1 MNSQPASRP
10 GAGVP
15 SLVALGQDRPDVAGT
30 AFVAPGA
37 VLIGRVTIGAEASVW
52 YGAVLRA
59 DRDTIVVGAR
69 SNVQDGCVLH
79 ADPGMPLSVGS
90 DVTIGHN
97 ATLHGCTIEDLVLI
111 GMGAIVLNGARV
123 ARHSIVAAGTVL
135 TEGQQVPEG
144 VLVAGVPGKVRRDV
158 SEAERAEI
166 ERNAATYLGAHPA
179 ASPQRGV
186 RCAVVDADSEGLC
199 QHHGCYRSAAR
210 ATRSRPGCRRTRV

>member
-1 MNSQPASRP
+1 MNSQPAPRP

-15 SLVALGQDRPDVAGT
+15 SLVALGHDRPDVAGT

-59 DRDTIVVGAR
+59 DCDAISVGTR

-79 ADPGMPLSVGS
+79 ADPGVPLSVGS
-90 DVTIGHN
+90 EVTIGHN

-111 GMGAIVLNGARV
+111 GMGAVVLNGARV
-123 ARHSIVAAGTVL
+123 ARHSVVAAGTVL

-144 VLVAGVPGKVRRDV
+144 VLVAGVPGKVRRDL
-158 SEAERAEI
+158 SEAERAAI
-166 ERNAATYLGAHPA
+166 ERNAATYIAL
-179 ASPQRGV
+179 SQLRRRGG
-186 RCAVVDADSEGLC
+186 E
-199 QHHGCYRSAAR
+199 
-210 ATRSRPGCRRTRV
+210 

>member
-1 MNSQPASRP
+1 MNSQPAPRP
-10 GAGVP
+10 GASEP
-15 SLVALGQDRPDVAGT
+15 SFVALGQDRPDVAGT

-69 SNVQDGCVLH
+69 SNVQDGSVLH

-123 ARHSIVAAGTVL
+123 ARHSIVAAGAVL

-158 SEAERAEI
+158 SEAERADI
-166 ERNAATYLGAHPA
+166 ERNAATYLGLTQLH
-179 ASPQRGV
+179 R
-186 RCAVVDADSEGLC
+186 
-199 QHHGCYRSAAR
+199 RSGA
-210 ATRSRPGCRRTRV
+210 

>member
-1 MNSQPASRP
+1 MNSQPVPHP

-37 VLIGRVTIGAEASVW
+37 VLIGRVTICAQASVW

-59 DRDTIVVGAR
+59 DRDTIVVGER

-158 SEAERAEI
+158 SEAERAGI
-166 ERNAATYLGAHPA
+166 ERGAVTYLGLTELH
-179 ASPQRGV
+179 R
-186 RCAVVDADSEGLC
+186 
-199 QHHGCYRSAAR
+199 RSGA
-210 ATRSRPGCRRTRV
+210 

>member
-1 MNSQPASRP
+1 MALYELKGVRP
-10 GAGVP
+10 T
-15 SLVALGQDRPDVAGT
+15 LGRDV
-30 AFVAPGA
+30 FVAEG
-37 VLIGRVTIGAEASVW
+37 ASVIGDVTLGDESGVW
-52 YGAVLRA
+52 FGAVLRG
-59 DRDTIVVGAR
+59 DYYPIVVGAR

-97 ATLHGCTIEDLVLI
+97 ATLHGCIIEDLVLI

-123 ARHSIVAAGTVL
+123 ARHSIVAAGAVL

-166 ERNAATYLGAHPA
+166 ERNAATYLGLTQLH
-179 ASPQRGV
+179 R
-186 RCAVVDADSEGLC
+186 
-199 QHHGCYRSAAR
+199 RSGA
-210 ATRSRPGCRRTRV
+210 